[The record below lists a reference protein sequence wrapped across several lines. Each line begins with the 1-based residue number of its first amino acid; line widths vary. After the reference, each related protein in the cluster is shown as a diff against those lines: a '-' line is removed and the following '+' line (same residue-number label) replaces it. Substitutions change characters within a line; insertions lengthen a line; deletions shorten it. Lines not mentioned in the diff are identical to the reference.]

1 LAERMITRM
10 PPLRALAA
18 FEAAARNLSFQ
29 AAAAELNVTPSAIS
43 QQIKTL
49 EEFLALTLF
58 KRLNRRIL
66 LTEAGELY
74 YASIASAFG
83 SMVEAT
89 ERVHSHLNPEIL
101 MIRSSPSF
109 AVKWLLPRLPDFVTQ
124 CPNLDVRVD
133 ATNEKTDFAREAVDL
148 EFRVGTGDWKGLHV
162 EPLHR
167 DNIVPLASPKLIQN
181 LELQSPADL
190 VRDVRLIHS
199 VKCPVTWEMWL
210 SANHLPSSISG
221 RGPRF
226 DRSFMAIQA
235 AIDGLGIA
243 LDSETFAEID
253 LREER
258 LVIPFRGRQTFVRQ
272 MLWLTCPFENLQR
285 GAVKMF
291 REWLFQYPE
300 MRGEF
305 PREKVYTDTIL
316 QTV

>member
-1 LAERMITRM
+1 MPERMITRM
-10 PPLRALAA
+10 PPLRALVA

-43 QQIKTL
+43 QQIKIL
-49 EEFLALTLF
+49 EETLALTLF

-83 SMVEAT
+83 SMAEAT
-89 ERVHSHLNPEIL
+89 EQIHHHLNPEIL

-109 AVKWLLPRLPDFVTQ
+109 AVKWLLPRLPNFITQ
-124 CPNLDVRVD
+124 CPDLDVRLD

-181 LELQSPADL
+181 LGLKDPADL
-190 VRDVRLIHS
+190 VRGVRLIHS

-210 SANHLPSSISG
+210 SANRLPSSMSLH
-221 RGPRF
+221 GPRF

-243 LDSETFAEID
+243 LDSEIFAGVD
-253 LREER
+253 LREGR

-272 MLWLTCPFENLQR
+272 MLWLACPFENLQR
-285 GAVKMF
+285 TAVKRF
-291 REWLFQYPE
+291 REWLLQHPE
-300 MRGEF
+300 ISGEV
-305 PREKVYTDTIL
+305 PREKLDADTFL
-316 QTV
+316 QTA